1 MNLRRLTL
9 SGITGCELIMDND
22 DAYNYRAALDDFEQA
37 RRQAALQQT
46 LARLRGESVDLLTYD
61 EVRKQLKVTGISER
75 GIQEIPLDA
84 IVGSVGRSGDYT
96 RDFMPKQRS
105 DEERWARV
113 KTAFLGQTGVPPIDV
128 YQIGDA
134 YFVKDGN
141 HRVSVAR
148 QLGIP
153 TIEAYVTEV
162 RTRVPLAADDDPD
175 EIILKARYANFLE
188 QTNIDNLR
196 PGVDL
201 KMTWPGYYSLLL
213 EEIEVHR
220 YFLGVNQEREIPY
233 AEAVASWYDEV
244 YLPMLSLLY
253 ERGLFHQF
261 PRRTEADLYA
271 LLADYRR
278 ELGEQLGWQMDA
290 ETAVTRLTEN
300 KGEQSESVIT
310 RVGDRLAEA
319 VIPHELE
326 PGPKP
331 GIWREERLEPIV
343 PTSIFKDL
351 LVALGGEES
360 HWQALDHALTIAKRS
375 KGRLL
380 GLYVAEPRD
389 DLTPEEQLAQGGLI
403 DAIKNEFERRCD
415 EAGVR
420 HEFAVDWGT
429 PSESILGRS
438 IWADLVVFSMTH
450 PPDDKPS
457 ARFRSDLT
465 PLLQSCSRP
474 LLAVPYMANSNMDRM
489 LLAYDGSP
497 KSEEGLFIATY
508 RAVKYGFPLV
518 VLVAANERV
527 SMDTGEKAREY
538 LEKHGV
544 KDYEIIVRVSDNA
557 GDLILET
564 AEKYNCNILI
574 LGGFG
579 RRPFWRIVLGSLVD
593 RMLREFPQPI
603 LISR

>member
-1 MNLRRLTL
+1 MEEHN
-9 SGITGCELIMDND
+9 EL
-22 DAYNYRAALDDFEQA
+22 NYRAALNDFERA

-46 LARLRGESVDLLTYD
+46 LARLRGESSALLTYD
-61 EVRKQLKVTGISER
+61 EVRKQLKVMGISER
-75 GIQEIPLDA
+75 GIREIPLDA

-96 RDFMPKQRS
+96 RNFMPIQDS
-105 DEERWARV
+105 DEARWASV
-113 KTAFLGQTGVPPIDV
+113 KTAFLGQAGVPPIEV

-148 QLGIP
+148 QLEIP

-162 RTRVPLAADDDPD
+162 RTRVPLSADDNPE

-188 QTNIDNLR
+188 QTNIDQIR
-196 PGVDL
+196 PEADL
-201 KMTWPGYYSLLL
+201 QMTWTGYYFLLL

-220 YFLGVNQEREIPY
+220 YYMGVNQEREISY
-233 AEAVASWYDEV
+233 VDAAADWYDEV
-244 YLPMLSLLY
+244 YLPVIGLLY

-261 PRRTEADLYA
+261 PLRTEADIYA

-278 ELGEQLGWQMDA
+278 ELGEQLGWEMDA

-300 KGEQSESVIT
+300 KGEQSESMIT
-310 RVGDRLAEA
+310 RVVDAVVPDELA
-319 VIPHELE
+319 

-351 LVALGGEES
+351 LVALGGEEA
-360 HWQALDHALTIAKRS
+360 HWQALEHALTIAKRS

-380 GLYVAEPRD
+380 GLYVAAYQET
-389 DLTPEEQLAQGGLI
+389 LTPEEQLAQGGLI
-403 DAIKNEFERRCD
+403 DAIKNEFDRRCD
-415 EAGVR
+415 EANVR
-420 HEFAVDWGT
+420 HEFAVDWGS
-429 PSESILGRS
+429 PAEAVLRRS
-438 IWADLVVFSMTH
+438 VWADLVVFSMTH
-450 PPDDKPS
+450 PPDDKAV
-457 ARFRSDLT
+457 ARFRSGLT

-474 LLAVPYMANSNMDRM
+474 LLTVPITANSVMDRM

-497 KSEEGLFIATY
+497 KSEEALFIATY

-518 VLVAANERV
+518 VLIATNDRVAL
-527 SMDTGEKAREY
+527 DTGDKARAY

-544 KDYEIIVRVSDNA
+544 QDFKIIMKMSDNA

-564 AEKYNCNILI
+564 AEKYDSNILI
-574 LGGFG
+574 MGGFG
-579 RRPFWRIVLGSLVD
+579 RRPLMRIVLGSLVD
-593 RMLREFPQPI
+593 RMLREFPHPV

>member
-1 MNLRRLTL
+1 
-9 SGITGCELIMDND
+9 MDSDNV
-22 DAYNYRAALDDFEQA
+22 YNYRAALRDFEQA

-46 LARLRGESVDLLTYD
+46 LARLRGESTDLLAYD

-75 GIQEIPLDA
+75 GIQEIPLNA

-96 RDFMPKQRS
+96 RDFMPIHKS
-105 DEERWARV
+105 DEQRWARV
-113 KTAFLGQTGVPPIDV
+113 KAAFLGSTGVPPIEV

-148 QLGIP
+148 QLELP
-153 TIEAYVTEV
+153 AIEAYVTEV
-162 RTRVPLAADDDPD
+162 RTRVPLSPDDDPE

-188 QTNIDNLR
+188 QTNLDKVQ
-196 PGVDL
+196 PQADL

-220 YFLGVNQEREIPY
+220 YFMGVNQEREIPY
-233 AEAVASWYDEV
+233 EEAVASWYDEV
-244 YLPMLSLLY
+244 YLPVLTLLY

-261 PRRTEADLYA
+261 SGRTEADLYA

-278 ELGEQLGWQMDA
+278 ELGEQLGWEMDA
-290 ETAVTRLTEN
+290 ETAVTKLTEN
-300 KGEQSESVIT
+300 KGGQIENLVT
-310 RVGDRLAEA
+310 RVSDRLVDA
-319 VIPHELE
+319 VIPPELE

-360 HWQALDHALTIAKRS
+360 HWRALEHALTIAKRS
-375 KGRLL
+375 EGRLL
-380 GLYVAEPRD
+380 GLYVAHPQEE
-389 DLTPEEQLAQGGLI
+389 LTPEEQLAQGGVI
-403 DAIKNEFERRCD
+403 DAVKHEFNRRCE
-415 EAGVR
+415 EACVR
-420 HEFAVDWGT
+420 HEFAVDFGI
-429 PSESILGRS
+429 PSEAILGRS
-438 IWADLVVFSMTH
+438 IWADLVVFSMEH
-450 PPDDKPS
+450 PPDDKPY
-457 ARFRSDLT
+457 ARLRSGLT

-474 LLAVPYMANSNMDRM
+474 LLAVPAGADSIMDRM

-497 KSEEGLFIATY
+497 KSEEALFIATY

-518 VLVAANERV
+518 VLVMVNDRV
-527 SMDTGEKAREY
+527 SIDTGDGAREY
-538 LEKHGV
+538 LEAHGITDA
-544 KDYEIIVRVSDNA
+544 KIIVKVSDNA

-564 AEKYNCNILI
+564 AEEHDCNILI
-574 LGGFG
+574 MGGFG

>member
-1 MNLRRLTL
+1 MESSDTHNFQT
-9 SGITGCELIMDND
+9 
-22 DAYNYRAALDDFEQA
+22 ALYDFERA

-46 LARLRGESVDLLTYD
+46 LARLRGKSSELLTY
-61 EVRKQLKVTGISER
+61 EEIRKQLRVTGMAER
-75 GIQEIPLDA
+75 GIQEIPLDS
-84 IVGSVGRSGDYT
+84 IVGSVGRSTDYT
-96 RDFMPKQRS
+96 RNFMPIHDS
-105 DEERWARV
+105 DEARWASV
-113 KTAFLGQTGVPPIDV
+113 KMAILSQTGVPPIEV

-148 QLGIP
+148 QLGNA

-162 RTRVPLAADDDPD
+162 RTRVPLAADDNPE
-175 EIILKARYANFLE
+175 EIILKARYAHFLE
-188 QTNIDNLR
+188 QTNIDQIRPEADLR
-196 PGVDL
+196 
-201 KMTWPGYYSLLL
+201 MTWTGYYFLLL

-220 YFLGVNQEREIPY
+220 YYMGINQEREIPY
-233 AEAVASWYDEV
+233 AEAVAHWYDEV
-244 YLPMLSLLY
+244 YLPVMGLLY

-261 PRRTEADLYA
+261 PGRTEADLYA

-278 ELGEQLGWQMDA
+278 ELGEQLGWEMDA
-290 ETAVTRLTEN
+290 ETAVTKLTEN
-300 KGEQSESVIT
+300 KGGQSESIIS
-310 RVGDRLAEA
+310 RVGDKLVDA
-319 VIPHELE
+319 VIPYELE

-351 LVALGGEES
+351 LVALGGEEA
-360 HWQALDHALTIAKRS
+360 HWQALNHALTIAKRS
-375 KGRLL
+375 QGRIL
-380 GLYVAEPRD
+380 GLYVALHQE
-389 DLTPEEQLAQGGLI
+389 DLTTEEQLTQGGLI
-403 DAIKNEFERRCD
+403 DAIKTEFDRRCE

-420 HEFAVDWGT
+420 HEFAVDWGM
-429 PSESILGRS
+429 PSAAILRRS
-438 IWADLVVFSMTH
+438 VWADLVVFSMAH
-450 PPDDKPS
+450 PPDDRAT
-457 ARFRSDLT
+457 ARFRSRLT
-465 PLLQSCSRP
+465 PILQSCSRP
-474 LLAVPYMANSNMDRM
+474 LLAVPVTADSVMDRM

-518 VLVAANERV
+518 VLVASNDRV
-527 SMDTGEKAREY
+527 ALDTGEKAREY

-544 KDYEIIVRVSDNA
+544 EAEIIVKVSDNA

-564 AEKYNCNILI
+564 AKEYDCNLLI
-574 LGGFG
+574 MGGFG

-593 RMLREFPQPI
+593 RMLREFPHPI

>member
-1 MNLRRLTL
+1 MEDSNK
-9 SGITGCELIMDND
+9 ND
-22 DAYNYRAALDDFEQA
+22 YRSALEDFERA

-46 LARLRGESVDLLTYD
+46 LARLRGESVDLLKYD
-61 EVRKQLKVTGISER
+61 EVRKQLKVTGMAER

-84 IVGSVGRSGDYT
+84 IVGSVGRSSDYT
-96 RDFMPKQRS
+96 RDFMPILAS
-105 DEERWARV
+105 DEQRWVSV
-113 KTAFLGQTGVPPIDV
+113 KTAFLSMTGVPPIEV

-148 QLGIP
+148 QLGNK
-153 TIEAYVTEV
+153 TIEGYVTEV
-162 RTRVPLAADDDPD
+162 RTRVPLSADDNPE

-188 QTNIDNLR
+188 QTNLDNLR
-196 PGVDL
+196 PEVDL
-201 KMTWPGYYSLLL
+201 QMTWTGYYFLLL

-220 YFLGVNQEREIPY
+220 YFMGLDQAREIAY
-233 AEAVASWYDEV
+233 EEAVASWYDNV
-244 YLPMLSLLY
+244 YLPVIGLLY
-253 ERGLFHQF
+253 ERGLFQQF
-261 PRRTEADLYA
+261 PGRTEADLYA

-278 ELGEQLGWQMDA
+278 ELGEQLGWEMDA

-300 KGEQSESVIT
+300 KGEQSESMIT
-310 RVGDRLAEA
+310 RVVDA
-319 VIPHELE
+319 VIPDELE

-360 HWQALDHALTIAKRS
+360 HWQALEHALTIAKRS

-380 GLYVAEPRD
+380 GLYVAQHQEE
-389 DLTPEEQLAQGGLI
+389 LMPEEQLAQGGLI
-403 DAIKNEFERRCD
+403 DAIRLEFNRRCE
-415 EAGVR
+415 EAEVR

-429 PSESILGRS
+429 PAEAILRRS
-438 IWADLVVFSMTH
+438 VWADLVVFSMTH
-450 PPDDKPS
+450 PPGNKAV
-457 ARFRSDLT
+457 ARLRSGLT

-474 LLAVPYMANSNMDRM
+474 LLAIPVTANSAMDRM

-518 VLVAANERV
+518 VLVATNDRV
-527 SMDTGEKAREY
+527 AVDTGNSARDY

-544 KDYEIIVRVSDNA
+544 KDYKIIVKVSDNA
-557 GDLILET
+557 GKLILET
-564 AEKYNCNILI
+564 AKEHNSNILI
-574 LGGFG
+574 MGGFG

-593 RMLREFPQPI
+593 QMLREFSQPI